1 LLLVSLVSMIEILPG
16 LPDDVVGAE
25 GVGEVSAHDYETVLI
40 PAVESALANHEK
52 IRLLYVLGDRFDG
65 ISGGAAWED
74 AKLGIEHLRAWELMA
89 VVTNVEW
96 IGHAL
101 KAVGWMIPA
110 EIRVFPTSQRA
121 AAEAWI
127 TGSE

>member
-1 LLLVSLVSMIEILPG
+1 LSSVASMIEILPG

-25 GVGEVSAHDYETVLI
+25 GVGEVEARDYETVLI
-40 PAVESALANHEK
+40 PAVESALADNDR

-74 AKLGIEHLRAWELMA
+74 AKLGIEHLHAWERMA
-89 VVTNVEW
+89 VVTDVEW

-101 KAVGWMIPA
+101 RAVGWMIPA
-110 EIRVFPTSQRA
+110 EIRVFRTSQRQ
-121 AAEAWI
+121 AAEDWI
-127 TGSE
+127 TGSD